1 MIDGLRDGSS
11 APAQGRAEQVPFKL
25 PKGATEVVLI
35 RHGASA
41 AAIAGTPF
49 PLLGGRSNPELSE
62 LGERQAAAVCKR
74 LAKEKITKLFVT
86 PLRRTAITAAPLAAA
101 TGLEPTVV
109 EDLAE
114 VWLGDWEGGEY
125 RVREASGDP
134 IVKRAF
140 AEERWDIIPGGES
153 NESLARRVRAG
164 IESVVDATGAD
175 AMAVAV
181 AHGGVIGEA
190 CRQATGSRPFA
201 FVHSDNGSLTRIVVG
216 ADGRW
221 TLRTFNDVC
230 HLYDVSAPEG

>member
-1 MIDGLRDGSS
+1 MTAGSVDGS
-11 APAQGRAEQVPFKL
+11 AGPAQGRAEQVPFKL
-25 PKGATEVVLI
+25 PKGATEVVLV

-41 AAIAGTPF
+41 AAIPGTPF

-62 LGERQAAAVCKR
+62 LGERQAAAVCTR
-74 LAKEKITKLFVT
+74 LAKEKIAKLFVT

-101 TGLEPTVV
+101 TGLEPRVV
-109 EDLAE
+109 GDLAE

-125 RVREASGDP
+125 RVREAGGDP

-140 AEERWDIIPGGES
+140 EEERWDIIPGGES
-153 NESLARRVRAG
+153 NESLAGRVRAG
-164 IESVVDATGAD
+164 IESVVDATGPD

-181 AHGGVIGEA
+181 AHGAVIGEA
-190 CRQATGSRPFA
+190 CRQATSSRPFA

-221 TLRTFNDVC
+221 MLRTYNDVS
-230 HLYDVSAPEG
+230 HLYDVGAPEG